1 MLTSTHK
8 VKEYMQSLFG
18 LIQLILELVGNTLS
32 VSPMVSEQ
40 SEEII
45 FLQSVYF
52 QIDNMKPNL
61 GSSAII
67 LTIYL

>member
-52 QIDNMKPNL
+52 QIDIMR
-61 GSSAII
+61 I
-67 LTIYL
+67 LEVLP

>member
-52 QIDNMKPNL
+52 QIDK
-61 GSSAII
+61 
-67 LTIYL
+67 